1 MANKNEKSK
10 KGTTKKS
17 KKKKKAPKVSYYRK
31 PADMTLSEWQKAL
44 RIQFGKQ
51 AEFKITNLGEH
62 PVFSDFQLNNKE
74 SGSTHRV
81 ALRTKE
87 GVGNFC
93 TCLDFKTNRLGTCKH
108 IAFVCE
114 KIGNKRGHKRIFKA
128 GYQQPHSSI
137 YLEYGTTR
145 KIKLSI
151 GTEEAAAFQKWS
163 KNHFESD
170 GILKQEGFSKFEK
183 IISEARAIHPQFRC
197 YDDALNFVIGY
208 REMMERNAKIDQLLT
223 NGLESPFFK
232 KILKTELYDYQKQ
245 GVLAAVRAGRSLN
258 ADEMGLGKT
267 IQGIAV
273 AEFYKKYFNINRVLI
288 ISPTS
293 LKYQWKSEIEKFT
306 NSKAEVIEGS
316 ALKRWKMYEN
326 IEAPMYQI
334 SSYHAVKYDL
344 KNINMAD
351 FDLLILDEAQRI
363 KNWKTKTSASI
374 KKIQSNYALVLTGTP
389 IENKLEELYSIMQVI
404 DQFRLPPLYEF
415 LDRYTIKD
423 PESERIIGYQHLK
436 EIKENLSDILIRRT
450 KKQVLKQMPRRSD
463 KILLVPMTEEQMLAH
478 EDFKAGVSQLV
489 HKWRRMGFLKEKD
502 RLRLMMFMSKM
513 RMVCDSTFL
522 VDKVTRH
529 DTKILELFCLLENFF
544 TSNPEAKVVIF
555 SQWKIMCDLVA
566 EELNSREI
574 GFEFLNGSV
583 PSKKRGGLLERFKNN
598 PDTHVFLSTDAG
610 GVGLNLQ
617 AASLVV
623 NLDIPWNPA
632 VLEQR
637 IARVYRMGQETP
649 VQVVN
654 MVSAGTIEHSMLER
668 LDFKASIAKGVLD
681 DGSDAIFMHESK
693 FKNFMGKIED
703 LTGGAPV
710 SDVTTDGGTVKE
722 EHEDL
727 TNIPSESKKP
737 KSDKPEENIPEELQ
751 EEKVETGKIVSM
763 RPQRQGQASGHTSTN
778 SPEELVQTGMNF
790 LSGLVQT
797 LSSPEKTKTLV
808 KSITAKD
815 EKTGQTYLKI
825 PVENEDTVGQIF
837 EVLGGLLKSFGK

>member
-1 MANKNEKSK
+1 MANKNEKAK

-17 KKKKKAPKVSYYRK
+17 KKKKKEPKISYYRK
-31 PADMTLSEWQKAL
+31 PADMTLIEWQKAL

-51 AEFKITNLGEH
+51 AEFKIINLGEH
-62 PVFSDFQLNNKE
+62 PVFSDFQLHNKE
-74 SGSTHRV
+74 SGSTHKV
-81 ALRTKE
+81 ALRTNQDT
-87 GVGNFC
+87 GNFC

-108 IAFVCE
+108 IGYVAE

-128 GYQQPHSSI
+128 GYEQPHSSI
-137 YLEYGTTR
+137 FLEYGKSR

-151 GTEEAAAFQKWS
+151 GTEERAKFKDWSQKY
-163 KNHFESD
+163 FEID
-170 GILKQEGFSKFEK
+170 GSLKTEGFSKFEK
-183 IISEARAIHPQFRC
+183 IISEARAIHEGFRC
-197 YDDALNFVIGY
+197 YDDALDFVIAR
-208 REMMERNAKIDQLLT
+208 REMMARNAKIDQLLT
-223 NGLESPFFK
+223 DGLESPFFK
-232 KILKTELYDYQKQ
+232 KIIKTELYDYQKQ
-245 GVLAAVRAGRSLN
+245 GVLSAIRAGRSLN

-273 AEFYKKYFNINRVLI
+273 AEFYKKYFNISRVLI

-306 NSKAEVIEGS
+306 DSKAEVIEGG

-326 IEAPMYQI
+326 TEAMYQI

-344 KNINMAD
+344 KNINAAD

-363 KNWKTKTSASI
+363 KNWKTQTSASI

-415 LDRYTIKD
+415 LDRYTVRD

-436 EIKENLSDILIRRT
+436 EIKQNLSDVLTRRT
-450 KKQVLKQMPRRSD
+450 KKQVLKQMPRRND

-478 EDFKAGVSQLV
+478 EDFKTGVSQLV

-529 DTKILELFCLLENFF
+529 DTKILELFCLLEDFF
-544 TSNPEAKVVIF
+544 TNDPSGKVVIF

-566 EELNSREI
+566 EELKSREI
-574 GFEFLNGSV
+574 GFEFLNGNV
-583 PSKKRGGLLERFKNN
+583 PSKKRGGLLERFKND

-617 AASLVV
+617 VASLVV

-637 IARVYRMGQETP
+637 IARVYRMGQKTP

-681 DGSDAIFMHESK
+681 DGADAIFMHESK

-703 LTGGAPV
+703 LTGQKFTTNSASDGAV
-710 SDVTTDGGTVKE
+710 IRK

-727 TNIPSESKKP
+727 ANIPSESKVPELSKESPENVPEALKEETIEMGRIIPLQP
-737 KSDKPEENIPEELQ
+737 KRQ
-751 EEKVETGKIVSM
+751 EQSN
-763 RPQRQGQASGHTSTN
+763 TSTN

-797 LSSPEKTKTLV
+797 LSNPEKTQQLV

-825 PVENEDTVGQIF
+825 PVENEDAVGQVF
-837 EVLGGLLKSFGK
+837 QVLGGLLKSFGK